1 MAEQT
6 LNIPELSVVVLV
18 GASGAGKS
26 TFARRWFL
34 PTEIVSS
41 DFCRA
46 LIADDENDQAA
57 TPHAFEVLHTIVA
70 KRLELGKL
78 TVIDATN
85 LYPEDR
91 KQYLEL
97 AREYHA
103 IPVAIALAL
112 PASVCL
118 ERNATRADRTL
129 REGVIRRQ
137 AEAARRSLRQLE
149 REGFRYVYV
158 LRTPEE
164 VDTATVVR
172 TPLRPNMHRAD
183 TGPFDIIGDVHGCLD
198 ELLELLRVL
207 GWQVEGDCPMHPDGR
222 KAVFV
227 GDLID
232 RGPNSVGV
240 LQLVRRTVEAGVA
253 YAVIGNHDEKLIRYL
268 RGRKVQVS
276 HGLER
281 TLQELEAHPEP
292 LRHELRVFLES
303 LPSHLVLDNGK
314 LVVAHA
320 GIKQPYIGR
329 SSPVIRDFCLYGET
343 TGESDEFG
351 LPVRLNWAADYRG
364 SALVVYGHTPNPDPL
379 WQNNTVNIDTGCVF
393 GGALTALRYPERET
407 VSVPAKQVYYAPVR
421 PTFARPELGTPTLRY
436 EDVAGKQYIQTRLHG
451 TILLR
456 EDKTAPALEA
466 LSRFGVDLRWVIY
479 LPPTMAPVEASN
491 EPDLLEHP
499 DEAFAYYR
507 HQGVHQVVCEQKHM
521 GSRAIAIVCRDTSV
535 PRKRFGVPAETL
547 GVVYTRTGRRFFN
560 DPAWE
565 AALLQHLRDA
575 ATAAGLWD
583 ALDTDWLLLDAELM
597 PWSAKAQELLRVQYA
612 PTAAAGIAAL
622 QAAIAV
628 APAELQPTLQAR
640 LDALQHYRDAYRRYC
655 WQVHS
660 PDDLRFA
667 PFHLLAS
674 EGAVHANKPHTWH
687 MEQLARLC
695 EAGNA
700 LGKPILQSTEWKL
713 VDTTD
718 PQSQSEAIR
727 WFLDYTA
734 QGGEG
739 IVVKPLEFVAR
750 GKRGLAQPA
759 LKVRGR
765 EYLRIIY
772 GAEYTLH
779 LDALRERSVGRKR
792 TLAAQEFAL
801 GIEAL
806 ERFIRYEPLTRVHQ
820 CVLGILALEAEPVDP
835 RL

>member
-18 GASGAGKS
+18 GASSAGKS

-78 TVIDATN
+78 AVIDATN

-91 KQYLEL
+91 KRYLEL
-97 AREYHA
+97 AREYHT
-103 IPVAIALAL
+103 IPVAIALAM
-112 PASVCL
+112 PESVCL
-118 ERNATRADRTL
+118 ERNATRSDRTL

-137 AEAARRSLRQLE
+137 AEAARKSLRQLE

-164 VDTATVVR
+164 VESATIVR
-172 TPLRPNMHRAD
+172 TPLRPNLHRAD
-183 TGPFDIIGDVHGCLD
+183 TGPFDIIGDVHGCID
-198 ELLELLRVL
+198 ELLELLRLL
-207 GWQVEGDCPMHPDGR
+207 GWQVDGDCPTHPDGR
-222 KAVFV
+222 KAVFI

-240 LQLVRRTVEAGVA
+240 VQLARRMVEAGVA

-303 LPSHLVLDNGK
+303 LPSHLVLDNGN

-407 VSVPAKQVYYAPVR
+407 VSVPRSRSTTRLCARPSHAPNSVR
-421 PTFARPELGTPTLRY
+421 PPCA
-436 EDVAGKQYIQTRLHG
+436 TRMW
-451 TILLR
+451 R
-456 EDKTAPALEA
+456 
-466 LSRFGVDLRWVIY
+466 
-479 LPPTMAPVEASN
+479 ASN
-491 EPDLLEHP
+491 TSRRACTEPSCC
-499 DEAFAYYR
+499 AKTR
-507 HQGVHQVVCEQKHM
+507 
-521 GSRAIAIVCRDTSV
+521 
-535 PRKRFGVPAETL
+535 PRPHWKR
-547 GVVYTRTGRRFFN
+547 
-560 DPAWE
+560 
-565 AALLQHLRDA
+565 
-575 ATAAGLWD
+575 
-583 ALDTDWLLLDAELM
+583 
-597 PWSAKAQELLRVQYA
+597 
-612 PTAAAGIAAL
+612 
-622 QAAIAV
+622 
-628 APAELQPTLQAR
+628 
-640 LDALQHYRDAYRRYC
+640 
-655 WQVHS
+655 
-660 PDDLRFA
+660 
-667 PFHLLAS
+667 
-674 EGAVHANKPHTWH
+674 
-687 MEQLARLC
+687 
-695 EAGNA
+695 
-700 LGKPILQSTEWKL
+700 
-713 VDTTD
+713 
-718 PQSQSEAIR
+718 
-727 WFLDYTA
+727 
-734 QGGEG
+734 
-739 IVVKPLEFVAR
+739 
-750 GKRGLAQPA
+750 
-759 LKVRGR
+759 
-765 EYLRIIY
+765 
-772 GAEYTLH
+772 
-779 LDALRERSVGRKR
+779 
-792 TLAAQEFAL
+792 
-801 GIEAL
+801 
-806 ERFIRYEPLTRVHQ
+806 
-820 CVLGILALEAEPVDP
+820 
-835 RL
+835 